1 MNVLLLHTINIIE
14 IIILLIVLSEIEHWI
29 KSKYC
34 NVSMPK
40 QHQFDD

>member
-14 IIILLIVLSEIEHWI
+14 IIILLIMLSEIEHWI
-29 KSKYC
+29 KLKDC

-40 QHQFDD
+40 QHQLDD